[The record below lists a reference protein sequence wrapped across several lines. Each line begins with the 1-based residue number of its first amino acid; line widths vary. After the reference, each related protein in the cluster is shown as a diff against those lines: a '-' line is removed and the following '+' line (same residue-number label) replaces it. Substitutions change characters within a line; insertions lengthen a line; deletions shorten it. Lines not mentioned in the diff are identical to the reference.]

1 MNDIIIQLSAYPL
14 QDPSSKQRGAPLKHV
29 QPLGMVGDP
38 QVLSH
43 EEKVL
48 RLQVTMTDL
57 ILVHVVDSTSVDSH
71 EVKAG
76 KHPQQMLEGCITRA
90 VC

>member
-1 MNDIIIQLSAYPL
+1 
-14 QDPSSKQRGAPLKHV
+14 
-29 QPLGMVGDP
+29 MVGDP

-48 RLQVTMTDL
+48 RLQVTMADL
-57 ILVHVVDSTSVDSH
+57 ILVHVVDSTSVDSS
-71 EVKAG
+71 EVKAV
-76 KHPQQMLEGCITRA
+76 HPQQMFEGCITRA

>member
-1 MNDIIIQLSAYPL
+1 MNDIIQLSANIHFRIHHPNSL
-14 QDPSSKQRGAPLKHV
+14 TAVETRSTPWDGW
-29 QPLGMVGDP
+29 DP

-48 RLQVTMTDL
+48 RLQVTMADL
-57 ILVHVVDSTSVDSH
+57 ILVHVVDSTSVDSP

-76 KHPQQMLEGCITRA
+76 KHPPTN
-90 VC
+90 V